1 MTVDRAPL
9 GAGTQQQQACVEKGV
24 PSFRFHMET
33 IIRKSRW
40 LCFPDTFKIRYFDT
54 SAANMR
60 STILSYLEIIKMSP
74 PVCCCYAMSIYHC
87 QFCCQGNRVKIQVI
101 VSAQSSTGHP
111 YQPPRVQGLVHM
123 EEEWLERM

>member
-1 MTVDRAPL
+1 MTVDKAPL
-9 GAGTQQQQACVEKGV
+9 GAGTQQHQACVEKGV

-74 PVCCCYAMSIYHC
+74 PSAVAMLC
-87 QFCCQGNRVKIQVI
+87 LFLI
-101 VSAQSSTGHP
+101 VNSVAKEIVLKFKS
-111 YQPPRVQGLVHM
+111 L
-123 EEEWLERM
+123 